1 MLSGC
6 HRVCAQRMRWRHLR
20 AAHLARNDSER
31 FLGLLNPTADGFH
44 SVQLIAAAKPA
55 QCNTPGTRNSR
66 VSDEACGV
74 RACTACKHSMVGRAL
89 IAGSN
94 QPWAGTRALVLADPA
109 AWMTWLALGSLAVRW
124 RVHFARLAQRNRK
137 PRYHFGETAQ
147 RPLCELRALCS
158 HLAERPTPSHC
169 VVHSLRTVVP
179 TPLFVCVVR
188 SHYDE
193 TATALLPVKSAT
205 AAGGANDE
213 PRAFQTEESVYT
225 GGRRESGGNQ
235 RADLPSGVQQG
246 LGGGIRSAR
255 GRAVRTA

>member
-1 MLSGC
+1 MLSGR
-6 HRVCAQRMRWRHLR
+6 HRVRAQRMRWRHLR

-109 AWMTWLALGSLAVRW
+109 AWMPWLALGSLAVRW

-137 PRYHFGETAQ
+137 PRYHFGET
-147 RPLCELRALCS
+147 
-158 HLAERPTPSHC
+158 
-169 VVHSLRTVVP
+169 V
-179 TPLFVCVVR
+179 
-188 SHYDE
+188 
-193 TATALLPVKSAT
+193 
-205 AAGGANDE
+205 
-213 PRAFQTEESVYT
+213 
-225 GGRRESGGNQ
+225 
-235 RADLPSGVQQG
+235 
-246 LGGGIRSAR
+246 
-255 GRAVRTA
+255 